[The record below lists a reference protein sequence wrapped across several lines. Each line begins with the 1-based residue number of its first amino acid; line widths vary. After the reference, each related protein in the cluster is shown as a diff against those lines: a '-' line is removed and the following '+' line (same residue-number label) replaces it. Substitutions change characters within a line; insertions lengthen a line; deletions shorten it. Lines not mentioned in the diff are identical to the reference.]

1 MTGAHSRPTQ
11 VTAPSSFLCVTP
23 QEERHHGGSP
33 AIRTGMVPDCL
44 SAEGEP
50 LSHKRGRVL
59 GFEVVVSLA
68 HCEPPFLAPKE
79 KQKLG

>member
-1 MTGAHSRPTQ
+1 MA
-11 VTAPSSFLCVTP
+11 ALLPSEPAWFLTVFR
-23 QEERHHGGSP
+23 QRQSHF
-33 AIRTGMVPDCL
+33 
-44 SAEGEP
+44 
-50 LSHKRGRVL
+50 SHKRSRVL